1 MSGMIKEPSELQ
13 PEAIGYGK
21 PPKATRF
28 QKGKSG
34 NPSGRPKGCGRPSL
48 REALERHLDREVTAR
63 VGDKTVRMT
72 LFEAMVVR
80 VCSKGDQKTLQ
91 FVQGTLTAPRSLEEM
106 MAGRRPAEF
115 TEEEAAKFRE
125 TVLEGVGYRH
135 LGLRSS
141 APDDGM
147 FGGDGQQNR

>member
-1 MSGMIKEPSELQ
+1 MSGMNKEQSELQ
-13 PEAIGYGK
+13 REAIGYGK

-34 NPSGRPKGCGRPSL
+34 NPSGRPKGRGRPSL

-80 VCSKGDQKTLQ
+80 VCSKGDLKTLQ
-91 FVQGTLTAPRSLEEM
+91 FVQSTLSAPRSLEEM
-106 MAGRRPAEF
+106 MAGRRPVEF
-115 TEEEAAKFRE
+115 TEEEAAKFKE
-125 TVLEGVGYRH
+125 TLLKGVEYEH
-135 LGLRSS
+135 LGLPSS
-141 APDDGM
+141 SLDDGLVD
-147 FGGDGQQNR
+147 GDVQRNR